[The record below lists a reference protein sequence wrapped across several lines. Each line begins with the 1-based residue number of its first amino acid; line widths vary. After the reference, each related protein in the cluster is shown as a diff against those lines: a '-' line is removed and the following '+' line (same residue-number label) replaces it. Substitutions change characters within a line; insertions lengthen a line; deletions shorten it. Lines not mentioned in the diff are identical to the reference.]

1 MENWIEKIRKLCDER
16 NIPISQ
22 LEEELG
28 FGNGYLNPKKV
39 SDIKVNR
46 LIKILDYIGI
56 SIEEF
61 LNIGKP
67 ETQAISTA
75 LVQLRK
81 ASPTMYQ
88 EFINAAKYTAEEN
101 ELIDLYRKA
110 DTHDKVTIQQVLS
123 RYKEDTASAVV

>member
-56 SIEEF
+56 SIED
-61 LNIGKP
+61 
-67 ETQAISTA
+67 S
-75 LVQLRK
+75 
-81 ASPTMYQ
+81 
-88 EFINAAKYTAEEN
+88 
-101 ELIDLYRKA
+101 
-110 DTHDKVTIQQVLS
+110 QVLTAIH
-123 RYKEDTASAVV
+123 KQDTNQNKKIPGQPVLTGHPGLSFFAPINNNFYHILIIRPFFCVLQRFRCFGGTFYL

>member
-61 LNIGKP
+61 LNVGKP

-75 LVQLRK
+75 LVQLKK

-101 ELIDLYRKA
+101 ELIELYRKA
-110 DTHDKVTIQQVLS
+110 DDYDKATVKQVLS
-123 RYKEDTASAVV
+123 RYKEDTASSVG

>member
-61 LNIGKP
+61 LNVGKP

-75 LVQLRK
+75 LVQLKK

-101 ELIDLYRKA
+101 ELIELYRKA
-110 DTHDKVTIQQVLS
+110 DDYDKATVKQVLN
-123 RYKEDTASAVV
+123 RYKEDTAASVG